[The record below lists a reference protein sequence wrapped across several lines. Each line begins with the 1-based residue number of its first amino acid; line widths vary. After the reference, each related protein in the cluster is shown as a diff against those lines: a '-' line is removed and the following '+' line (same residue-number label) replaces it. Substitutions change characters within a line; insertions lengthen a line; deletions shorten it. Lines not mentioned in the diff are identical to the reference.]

1 MQSSSIESVKQIL
14 AVAHTRTT
22 KIEAFDLL
30 AFQKRARETCDP
42 KALFE
47 LWEDVCKRFE
57 RRQIG
62 EYEFE
67 EMKEAIWPHLKALA
81 SLRRAMDAVD
91 DLATDNNESQKSA

>member
-1 MQSSSIESVKQIL
+1 MAQTITIKQSNLL
-14 AVAHTRTT
+14 AVTHKRT
-22 KIEAFDLL
+22 KNIEAFDLL

-67 EMKEAIWPHLKALA
+67 EMKETIWPHLKALA
-81 SLRRAMDAVD
+81 SLRRAMDSVD